1 MRVVNKNTTLE
12 STELENILK
21 FLRLDNNQ
29 KEISFKQVTQTKS
42 FKLIFIYSI

>member
-12 STELENILK
+12 